1 VPAPRR
7 PACLASRHTGS
18 EAIILLLVPHDMLQV
33 PQAPLIATW
42 LFGNRRSSHAIA
54 IYIAICAVVTAVATM
69 VMTDC
74 TGTDHAGDHGLR

>member
-1 VPAPRR
+1 VSGFTPHRVGRDHPFAGS
-7 PACLASRHTGS
+7 ARHAAG
-18 EAIILLLVPHDMLQV
+18 

-54 IYIAICAVVTAVATM
+54 IYIAICAVVMAVVTM

-74 TGTDHAGDHGLR
+74 TGTDHAGEHGLR